1 MKRNHNNTTSIDDND
16 KRHKI
21 TGDGI
26 GSYTLVFADGSTIL
40 FDPAISAKS
49 SVLSNLDPDSPVPIS
64 QFHVA
69 TARALLTLLA
79 SDENDMSYASH
90 LTPEMYVKILQL
102 CDYLGMAEI
111 ISTTLLLHLEPAVQ
125 EDPLA
130 RLRACHF
137 QLPIFSRILYQRYD
151 TVFENE
157 EHASQAV
164 ARLVT
169 SSPEHLTYVE
179 LNCCDGI
186 FFAKKKKHLHLYRFA
201 ATERA
206 RRQSIQAAAAI
217 KTKALR
223 ALLNTN
229 NEDGVA
235 QDALCVALLRQKF
248 RHFFDAT
255 ATTTRITK
263 DFLDDEMWKA
273 IEQGRVD
280 VAQRLFDLGAEPAL
294 RRKPIHGTTFDY
306 DDMSDEG
313 LYDEDMTD
321 KDFDTTL
328 MVATRNDDLN
338 MMKWL
343 MDVAGCDADLKQP
356 TLTTHDGRVN
366 GGLNSLWVAKS
377 KSAMQLL
384 LSRGCDANQKCEIE
398 YNCGDSNVSAS
409 RQRPLLLGD
418 GYMYTDRSV
427 DTRISCSLVSNLD
440 GFVISNLV
448 YVDRNVLESRPLLS
462 DSWSIGGQLM
472 GKMVCGEGVQ
482 ENTTIVSCST
492 KGNRTTIRLNKD
504 IPSLPNYVIKKQ
516 PADPNR
522 KQIKK
527 NKFLS
532 TGSCTVNKE
541 KEKLLIQHGAD
552 PNVFQMTC
560 HGDEQDASECEWAY
574 WPTLLQQQTVDM
586 EWCSK
591 LLKIYGAS
599 PNWPYNI
606 EPNECGDVP
615 CGPTILLQAV
625 LDNKLEVAR
634 MLLRHNADPNL
645 FEMPGWTNDQDGQT
659 KCHFIPHSS
668 DHACGLFKLDSSNS
682 VLPDQYD
689 YDAKNRLKNFLQCP
703 LSAAIKLGNK
713 EMIQLLKKH
722 GATADSPIDIDTYI
736 VLNPAPP
743 MKGVTYLTQNA
754 PEAFK
759 TNKHCVMVSVAEDP
773 HSLSN
778 ASDELKNDKDVIMC
792 ALENSSGEYWLQHMS
807 DGLKDDREF
816 MSAIIAN
823 HPFALSIASDNLKNN
838 KEFIMVVV
846 AQNSSALEYVSDT
859 LKQDPAVVAACKNH
873 GGGRTNLWAEKR
885 DENERRMVLNGYTVP
900 ESRQERNRAGLNV
913 AHLKNDEE

>member
-1 MKRNHNNTTSIDDND
+1 
-16 KRHKI
+16 
-21 TGDGI
+21 
-26 GSYTLVFADGSTIL
+26 
-40 FDPAISAKS
+40 
-49 SVLSNLDPDSPVPIS
+49 
-64 QFHVA
+64 
-69 TARALLTLLA
+69 
-79 SDENDMSYASH
+79 
-90 LTPEMYVKILQL
+90 MYVKILQL

-151 TVFENE
+151 NMFENE

-206 RRQSIQAAAAI
+206 RRQSIQTASVVKTKLLRSKLIQEDGTEETQEIFHKAVLGHIGAGNAITPVSVLNTKMLDIEMWNAI
-217 KTKALR
+217 K
-223 ALLNTN
+223 
-229 NEDGVA
+229 E
-235 QDALCVALLRQKF
+235 
-248 RHFFDAT
+248 
-255 ATTTRITK
+255 
-263 DFLDDEMWKA
+263 
-273 IEQGRVD
+273 GRVD
-280 VAQRLFDLGAEPAL
+280 VAQHLLNLGAEPAM
-294 RRKPIHGTTFDY
+294 RREPKI
-306 DDMSDEG
+306 G
-313 LYDEDMTD
+313 LNY
-321 KDFDTTL
+321 DFDDEEWYMNSDLYLCDESMTEEEFDTAL
-328 MVATRNDDLN
+328 MMATRNDDLN

-356 TLTTHDGRVN
+356 TIITHDGRVN

-462 DSWSIGGQLM
+462 DSRSIGGQLM

-516 PADPNR
+516 SADPNR

-532 TGSCTVNKE
+532 TGSCTVNDKE

-574 WPTLLQQQTVDM
+574 WPILLQQQTIDM

-606 EPNECGDVP
+606 EPNECGEKP

-645 FEMPGWTNDQDGQT
+645 FEIPGWTDGERSLL
-659 KCHFIPHSS
+659 HFIPHSS

-689 YDAKNRLKNFLQCP
+689 HDAKNRLKKILQCP

-773 HSLSN
+773 YSLSN

-792 ALENSSGEYWLQHMS
+792 ALENSSGGYWLQHMS
-807 DGLKDDREF
+807 GN
-816 MSAIIAN
+816 I
-823 HPFALSIASDNLKNN
+823 
-838 KEFIMVVV
+838 
-846 AQNSSALEYVSDT
+846 
-859 LKQDPAVVAACKNH
+859 
-873 GGGRTNLWAEKR
+873 
-885 DENERRMVLNGYTVP
+885 
-900 ESRQERNRAGLNV
+900 
-913 AHLKNDEE
+913 